1 MDMLKFFISFLE
13 GLRSGKSCK
22 NTGEKLATQWRQE
35 INAGVRE
42 SRAEGLPL
50 TLAFMDTAQHY
61 LHTVLNLLGNL
72 SSENAKSE
80 NLKRVLEEH

>member
-1 MDMLKFFISFLE
+1 ME
-13 GLRSGKSCK
+13 
-22 NTGEKLATQWRQE
+22 
-35 INAGVRE
+35 AGDQCGCERE
-42 SRAEGLPL
+42 QGRRVPL